1 MAVLHIRNVD
11 IVTLDAAGT
20 IVPGGMVV
28 VRNGRIAH
36 VGHAGAERAAASP
49 GLEPDEV
56 PDEVTDEVIEEVI
69 DGRGRALLPGFFNA
83 HCHSPMTFE
92 RGWAEDL
99 PFDRWL
105 NEKIWVAESALTPD
119 DVEWGARL
127 AACEMI
133 RSGIVG
139 FNDHYFHMDRV
150 AAVAAESG
158 MRAALAWCVF
168 GIGQEAE
175 VGPGL
180 EGTLDWIAAVQ
191 EQDQGQGRIRA
202 LLGPHSPY
210 VCPPEFL
217 RRIAEI
223 AHERG
228 LGVHLHVAESQEQVA
243 QSLARHGL
251 RPVQHVDALGLLDA
265 PGGCVVAHGLAVDA
279 QDLAVLAA
287 RGAYVAHCPIT
298 YMKLAMPFPALAARL
313 DAGVRVCL
321 GTDGPASNADLDMFA
336 VIRQTVLM
344 EKYQTGDPARLP
356 GDTALRMATQSGA
369 AALGFARS
377 GRIEV
382 GATAD
387 LILVN
392 LDAPHMR
399 PRHDLIANL
408 VHAAKAA
415 DVTDVM
421 VDGRWLMR
429 ERVLCTLDE
438 ERILHEAERRA
449 LDMVQ
454 RGRRQMRTYQS

>member
-1 MAVLHIRNVD
+1 MTVVHIRNVD

-20 IVPGGMVV
+20 IVPGGTVV
-28 VRNGRIAH
+28 VRDGQIAY
-36 VGHAGAERAAASP
+36 VGPGHPDMSLAPDQAA
-49 GLEPDEV
+49 DEV
-56 PDEVTDEVIEEVI
+56 V
-69 DGRGRALLPGFFNA
+69 DGRGRALLPGFFNG

-105 NEKIWVAESALTPD
+105 NEKMWVAESALTPD

-133 RSGIVG
+133 RGGIVG

-150 AAVAAESG
+150 AAVARESG

-168 GIGQEAE
+168 GIGAQSE
-175 VGPGL
+175 VGPGF
-180 EGTLDWIAAVQ
+180 EGTLEWIAALN
-191 EQDQGQGRIRA
+191 EHGESQGRIRA
-202 LLGPHSPY
+202 VLGPHSPY

-217 RRIAEI
+217 RRVAEV

-228 LGVHLHVAESQEQVA
+228 LGVHLHVAESEEQVA
-243 QSLARHGL
+243 QSLARHGR

-265 PGGCVVAHGLAVDA
+265 PGGCVVAHGLALDA
-279 QDLAVLAA
+279 DDTAVLAT
-287 RGAYVAHCPIT
+287 RGVHVAHCPIT
-298 YMKLAMPFPALAARL
+298 YMKLAMPFPPLAARL

-321 GTDGPASNADLDMFA
+321 GTDGPASNSDLDMFA
-336 VIRQTVLM
+336 VMRQTVLM
-344 EKYQTGDPARLP
+344 EKYQTRDPARLA
-356 GDTALRMATQSGA
+356 GDMPLRMATRNGA
-369 AALGFARS
+369 AALGFLRS
-377 GRIEV
+377 GSIEV
-382 GATAD
+382 GAAAD

-399 PRHDLIANL
+399 PRHDLVANL

-429 ERVLCTLDE
+429 GRTLCTLDE
-438 ERILHEAERRA
+438 ERILYEAERRA
-449 LDMVQ
+449 LDMVR
-454 RGRRQMRTYQS
+454 RGQHQLRTYRS